1 MVRAAYNSQAYKFN
15 GFMQNGL
22 FGSDSLVNL
31 APDFPRRFVPL
42 QISDRSRELHCIFE
56 ARNDWREIHTIDLAA
71 FRQYLAAAHTDPKET
86 ICEAIR
92 GLGRTQIAEQ
102 LFARHLADDRYVRAR
117 PGVLLL
123 YMCSLKSLH
132 MFTLWIGKL
141 DCRAGVT

>member
-1 MVRAAYNSQAYKFN
+1 MSSVNMVRAAYNSQAYKFN
-15 GFMQNGL
+15 GFIQNGL
-22 FGSDSLVNL
+22 FGSDN
-31 APDFPRRFVPL
+31 
-42 QISDRSRELHCIFE
+42 
-56 ARNDWREIHTIDLAA
+56 
-71 FRQYLAAAHTDPKET
+71 LAAAHTDPKET

-92 GLGRTQIAEQ
+92 GFGRSQIAEQ
-102 LFARHLADDRYVRAR
+102 LFARPVADDRYVRAR